1 MPVVCCVVSDLIF
14 ATKIRSTAAALGV
27 EVAVV
32 RDRAAMLAHLDDAA
46 TLILDLN
53 LAGDDALELI
63 RLARARPA
71 APKIIAYCAH
81 VDTDLARAAE
91 KAGADAVM
99 PRSKFV
105 ATLSEILTGVPK
117 TQSQSREEGS
127 G

>member
-1 MPVVCCVVSDLIF
+1 MSIVCCVVSDLIF

-27 EVAVV
+27 ELAVV

-46 TLILDLN
+46 TVILDLN
-53 LAGDDALELI
+53 LNSDDAVELI

-71 APKIIAYCAH
+71 APKIVVYCAH
-81 VDTDLARAAE
+81 VDTDLASAAE
-91 KAGADAVM
+91 EAGADTVM

-105 ATLSEILTGVPK
+105 AVLPEILTGALK
-117 TQSQSREEGS
+117 TQSRSRNTGS

>member
-1 MPVVCCVVSDLIF
+1 MSVVCCVVSDLIF

-32 RDRAAMLAHLDDAA
+32 RDRAAMLLHLDDAA
-46 TLILDLN
+46 TVILDLN
-53 LAGDDALELI
+53 LNSDDAVELI

-71 APKIIAYCAH
+71 APRIIAYCAH
-81 VDTDLARAAE
+81 VDKELATAAE
-91 KAGADAVM
+91 EAGADAVM

-105 ATLSEILTGVPK
+105 ATLPEILTGVPK
-117 TQSQSREEGS
+117 TQFESRDTDS